1 MGFNSPRSAYHGV
14 VLMSEKGTNI
24 LYKSSFGL
32 PGTEEDEIALVVVT
46 EKSNEELLHSVIMEY
61 FDVTEDPGLN
71 DLVDNVLLP
80 MDIPMEIYRDEM
92 ITVIPC

>member
-1 MGFNSPRSAYHGV
+1 MTN
-14 VLMSEKGTNI
+14 KGSNI
-24 LYKSSFGL
+24 IYKSSFGL
-32 PGTEEDEIALVVVT
+32 PGNEDDEIAVIIVT
-46 EKSNEELLHSVIMEY
+46 DKSSEDLLHSMIMEY
-61 FDVTEDPGLN
+61 FDVTESPGLN